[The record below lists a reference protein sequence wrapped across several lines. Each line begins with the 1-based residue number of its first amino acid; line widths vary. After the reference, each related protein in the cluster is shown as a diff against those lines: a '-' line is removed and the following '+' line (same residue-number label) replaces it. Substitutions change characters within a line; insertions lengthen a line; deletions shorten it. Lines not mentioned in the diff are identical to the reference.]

1 MLSTLSPACLILD
14 TLHLNSLKHMPLQDS
29 KDLCL
34 STLPLHPLS
43 LVKLH
48 NAWPNKEFKLKPWT
62 LATEELRRHLLPTS
76 HPRWSMA
83 TMVSSWATPRTCI
96 ARVIL

>member
-14 TLHLNSLKHMPLQDS
+14 TLHLNSLKHMPLQGF
-29 KDLCL
+29 KDKYL
-34 STLPLHPLS
+34 STPLLHPVS
-43 LVKLH
+43 PVKLH
-48 NAWPNKEFKLKPWT
+48 SAWPNKEFKLKLRT

-96 ARVIL
+96 ARATL